1 MEGGNQMGTKN
12 IFKGL
17 FVISLT
23 FILICLSVIVAGGLP
38 NETPTLSQ
46 EIDYT
51 KLKFEIVNKNITCE
65 ESLELLYSTK
75 ITDYYTYCKENM
87 YIKWENGEI
96 DTLEEALDENKV
108 SIESLKDYDVEII
121 QIGKNEN

>member
-1 MEGGNQMGTKN
+1 MGTKK

-17 FVISLT
+17 FVMSLT

-38 NETPTLSQ
+38 NETPTLSP

-51 KLKFEIVNKNITCE
+51 KLRFEIVNKNVTCE

-75 ITDYYTYCKENM
+75 TTDYYTYCKENV
-87 YIKWENGEI
+87 YVKWENGEI
-96 DTLEEALDENKV
+96 DTLEETLDENKV
-108 SIESLKDYDVEII
+108 NIESLKDYDVEII
-121 QIGKNEN
+121 QIEKNEN